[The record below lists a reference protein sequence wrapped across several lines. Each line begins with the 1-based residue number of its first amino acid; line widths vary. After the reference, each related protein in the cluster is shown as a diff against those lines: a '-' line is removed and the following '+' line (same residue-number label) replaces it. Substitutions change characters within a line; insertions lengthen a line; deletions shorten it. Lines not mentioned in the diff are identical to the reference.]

1 MRISGE
7 TGELWSFILFLY
19 HMRSAAEEEQ
29 RAEERRLR
37 SLDQRLEEAV
47 SGRRRQELQEKLAG
61 AEAACRKRESELQ
74 AHLSR
79 ASQRLN
85 RYLTYLEKLSW
96 EQEYRRFEER
106 RNSRKDAAGISSY
119 VRVPFRGMNFYMNED
134 AFELDRTDASGRSNL
149 ERMKK
154 GLAPI
159 GKDGM
164 YVNLHHLLQTEAGGI
179 VELTRTVHD
188 KNHESLHINPSTMPS
203 GIDRRAFG
211 ILRKNYWKW
220 RAGFEERRKQ
230 KSEGKADEA

>member
-79 ASQRLN
+79 AAQRLN
-85 RYLTYLEKLSW
+85 RYLTYLEELSW

-134 AFELDRTDASGRSNL
+134 AFELDRTDASGS
-149 ERMKK
+149 
-154 GLAPI
+154 
-159 GKDGM
+159 KDGM